1 MGEQHSFVLLF
12 SLIWFSRCPSA
23 TAFLGPSVL
32 SRSDISSGRTLT
44 YRTLAASSSSRGD
57 VFTANKTVVVIGG
70 GWAGFSAADA
80 LTTAKWPGSTGDGAV
95 NVRLLDASPR
105 GVGGLAGGWRTPVLG
120 RPVEAGLHGFW
131 REYRNTFAAI
141 ERIGL
146 DLDDV
151 LTPFQPSVLY
161 SESGRVALAPVLGSG
176 NLSNEKPSLQNM
188 DWANPSKSL
197 KGVAELLPPPLDVA
211 LLSEFSPD
219 SPLSLADRAS
229 ALGLLGAWADFEQED
244 AASWAR
250 YDKISAESLFLATAG
265 VSTTMY
271 QEVVSPLLHVLPM
284 TPGYDCSAAAALS
297 CFHVFALQAAGAFDV
312 RWCRGTISERIFD
325 PWAKLLQATGR
336 VNIQGSAR
344 VTSVRTVSEDN
355 ESKMIVT
362 VNDEEEIECDA
373 VVFAVGI
380 SAAQRL
386 LSACPPLAAAP
397 ITERWGALR
406 GVTCVAV
413 RLFFRPST
421 ASVGFLPPGIFEA
434 MKDSPVAVCGARI
447 GNIPQLSETGFCI
460 YDLQR
465 LQDDFSV
472 TNSTCAA
479 IEVDFFRADDIANMQ
494 NDKEVA
500 ELTLRSV
507 SAALKIGPIDPDL
520 VIDVSVVRARNAV
533 SHFCVGS
540 ASGSPSVKVAA
551 GIYMCGDWIDRTG
564 HASWST
570 EKSVVTG
577 RQAASAIAADFGM
590 ECDAAVI
597 PAAPDTV
604 QLSSLRKI
612 ARLVR
617 GILPTQSL
625 PRVPWL

>member
-325 PWAKLLQATGR
+325 PWAKLLQSTGR

-344 VTSVRTVSEDN
+344 VTSVRTVSDN

>member
-1 MGEQHSFVLLF
+1 M
-12 SLIWFSRCPSA
+12 
-23 TAFLGPSVL
+23 
-32 SRSDISSGRTLT
+32 SRSDSSGRTL
-44 YRTLAASSSSRGD
+44 RTLAASSSSRGD
-57 VFTANKTVVVIGG
+57 AFTTNKTVVVIGG
-70 GWAGFSAADA
+70 GWAGFSAAGA
-80 LTTAKWPGSTGDGAV
+80 LATAKWPGSKDDGAV

-105 GVGGLAGGWRTPVLG
+105 GPGGLAGGWRTPVLG

-161 SESGRVALAPVLGSG
+161 SSSGRVALAPVLGSG
-176 NLSNEKPSLQNM
+176 NLSNEKPSLQNI
-188 DWANPSKSL
+188 DWTNPSKSL
-197 KGVAELLPPPLDVA
+197 SRVAELLPPPLDIA

-219 SPLSLADRAS
+219 SPLSVADRLS
-229 ALGLLGAWADFEQED
+229 ALGLLGAWADFDQED

-265 VSTTMY
+265 VSTTLY
-271 QEVVSPLLHVLPM
+271 QELVSPLLHVLPM

-312 RWCRGTISERIFD
+312 RWCRGTISERIFN
-325 PWAKLLQATGR
+325 PWAKLLQSTGR
-336 VNIQGSAR
+336 VNIQGSAK
-344 VTSVRTVSEDN
+344 VTSVRTVSDN
-355 ESKMIVT
+355 GSKLIVT

-380 SAAQRL
+380 SAAKRL

-397 ITERWGALR
+397 QTERWGALR
-406 GVTCVAV
+406 AVTCVAV

-421 ASVGFLPPGIFEA
+421 ASSGFLPPGIFEA
-434 MKDSPVAVCGARI
+434 LKDSPVAVCGARI
-447 GNIPQLSETGFCI
+447 GDIPQLSETGFCI

-465 LQDDFSV
+465 LQDDFSA
-472 TNSTCAA
+472 TNSTCASL
-479 IEVDFFRADDIANMQ
+479 EVDFFRADDIANMK
-494 NDKEVA
+494 NDKEA
-500 ELTLRSV
+500 TELTLRAI

-533 SHFCVGS
+533 SHFCVDS
-540 ASGSPSVKVAA
+540 ASRSPSVKVAE

-617 GILPTQSL
+617 NILPSQAL
-625 PRVPWL
+625 PRAPWL